1 MGFDISLSPSKIG
14 VLKDCPKCFYNA
26 NVLKVERP
34 RGIFPSL
41 PGGVDLVMKHCIDAG
56 RPNLTYKLATQL
68 PGRTLWGGKEQINK
82 LRNWRSGLKVEL
94 KIQGKTV
101 SLIGALDDL
110 IVEPD
115 GTFSP
120 FDVKTKGKEPETDGA
135 EYYQHQMDLYSLML
149 RENKMHP
156 SGKAYL
162 DYYFPVA
169 FHEDN
174 TGRMEWGDKLF
185 ELAVSPARGMEWLE
199 KAVAIMTAGAAPAS
213 SSKCEYCAYLTA
225 YINKEKKP

>member
-1 MGFDISLSPSKIG
+1 MGFDFSLSPSKIG

-26 NVLKVERP
+26 NVLKVDRP

-41 PGGVDLVMKHCIDAG
+41 PGGVDLVMKTCFDAF
-56 RPNLTYKLATQL
+56 RPVLPAHLVKQL
-68 PGRTLWGGKEQINK
+68 PGRTLWGNKDQINK
-82 LRNWRSGLKVEL
+82 LRNWRSGLKTEL

-110 IVEPD
+110 IVEAD

-120 FDVKTKGKEPETDGA
+120 FDVKTKGKQPETDGA

-149 RENKMHP
+149 FENKMQP
-156 SGKAYL
+156 SGNAYL
-162 DYYFPVA
+162 DYWFPTT
-169 FHEDN
+169 FTDI
-174 TGRMEWGDKLF
+174 GDMGWGDRLF
-185 ELAVSPARGMEWLE
+185 TLDTSCQRGRAWLE
-199 KAVAIMTAGAAPAS
+199 NAVTIMTAGSAPAS

-225 YINKEKKP
+225 YTNKGGVNGK

>member
-1 MGFDISLSPSKIG
+1 MGFDFSLSPSKIG

-26 NVLKVERP
+26 NVLKVDRP

-41 PGGVDLVMKHCIDAG
+41 PGGVDLVMKTCFDAF
-56 RPNLTYKLATQL
+56 RPVLPAHLVKQL
-68 PGRTLWGGKEQINK
+68 PGRTLWGTMEQINK
-82 LRNWRSGLKVEL
+82 LRNWRSGLKVE
-94 KIQGKTV
+94 IQIHGKTV

-120 FDVKTKGKEPETDGA
+120 FDVKTKGKQPETDGA

-149 RENKMHP
+149 FENKMQP

-162 DYYFPVA
+162 DYWFPTT
-169 FHEDN
+169 FTDI
-174 TGRMEWGDKLF
+174 GDMGWGDRLF
-185 ELAVSPARGMEWLE
+185 TLDTSCQRGREWLE
-199 KAVAIMTAGAAPAS
+199 NAVTIMTAGASPAA
-213 SSKCEYCAYLTA
+213 SSKCEYCNYL
-225 YINKEKKP
+225 KKGGVR